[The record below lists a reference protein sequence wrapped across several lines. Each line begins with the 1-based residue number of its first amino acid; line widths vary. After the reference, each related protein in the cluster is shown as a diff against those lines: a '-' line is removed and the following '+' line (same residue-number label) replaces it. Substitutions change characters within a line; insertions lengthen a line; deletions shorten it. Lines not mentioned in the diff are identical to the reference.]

1 MKRCLLLNLTLFLLS
16 LPLLAC
22 AEEPGWVVD
31 AEGQAMIIEGN
42 VEAAEAQAE
51 RDALRNAL
59 QYQIGVNIES
69 QTVVH
74 NAELVS
80 DVIDAHV
87 EGYAKKLGYIEK
99 PHPDPKDPNYI
110 RVKLKVWVSR
120 NIHEVMEK
128 LSNPRVIFVGVKVGT
143 DDMDEQLARFAESR
157 FSATI
162 RSMLT
167 DSGYEIAWL
176 TDSQVGEVKKVIEK
190 LAGINI
196 PKNERT
202 KSTSELW
209 AIGLGDLA
217 DLFLLGEVSF
227 SMRDFEIPNPERY
240 ENLSKAKVVNLDG
253 SVQAVRFDA
262 ENEATRLIIEK
273 LIETEAKQKSDR
285 AVRLAVDDA
294 KPTVKAL
301 IDKIEEK
308 MGPPNRLVVLYVKGL
323 RSLEEYQDFRE
334 KLRQYEPYGVE
345 KVRGVIFDKMMSKFI
360 LTFSEQSLVNGDL
373 SRRVKYLATVINQS
387 PNWKVTKTATRSMM
401 IEKVSE

>member
-1 MKRCLLLNLTLFLLS
+1 LTLFILS
-16 LPLLAC
+16 LPLFAC
-22 AEEPGWVVD
+22 AEEPGWVVE
-31 AEGQAMIIEGN
+31 AEGQARIIEGD
-42 VEAAEAQAE
+42 VEAAKAQAE
-51 RDALRNAL
+51 REALRSAL

-87 EGYAKKLGYIEK
+87 EGYAKKLEYIEK

-128 LSNPRVIFVGVKVGT
+128 LSNPKVIVVGVKVET
-143 DDMDEQLARFAESR
+143 SDLDERLTKLAKDR

-167 DSGYEIAWL
+167 DSEYEIAWL
-176 TDSQVGEVKKVIEK
+176 TDNQVGEVRKVIEK
-190 LAGINI
+190 LAGMNI
-196 PKNERT
+196 PKNERK

-209 AIGLGDLA
+209 GIGLGDLA

-227 SMRDFEIPNPERY
+227 SIRDFEIPNPEKY
-240 ENLSKAKVVNLDG
+240 PNLSKAKVVNLDG

-323 RSLEEYQDFRE
+323 RSLEYQDFQE
-334 KLRQYEPYGVE
+334 MLSQYEPYGVE

-373 SRRVKYLATVINQS
+373 SQRVKYLATVINKS